1 MRLNGRLLNM
11 RLLNAECEAE
21 YEADWPNMRLNGG
34 LNVRMN
40 VGWVGEWEVRLLNV
54 RLNMKLTVWPTMRL
68 NVRLSM
74 KLTVWPNMRLNGRL
88 NRRLNVRMNVG
99 WEVRLLNVR
108 LNMKLTVW
116 PTMRLNGRLLNVMG
130 LNV

>member
-1 MRLNGRLLNM
+1 
-11 RLLNAECEAE
+11 
-21 YEADWPNMRLNGG
+21 
-34 LNVRMN
+34 
-40 VGWVGEWEVRLLNV
+40 
-54 RLNMKLTVWPTMRL
+54 
-68 NVRLSM
+68 M

-99 WEVRLLNVR
+99 WVAELEVRLLNVR

-116 PTMRLNGRLLNVMG
+116 PTMRLNGRLLNGRLLDGKLNERLNLRLDVG